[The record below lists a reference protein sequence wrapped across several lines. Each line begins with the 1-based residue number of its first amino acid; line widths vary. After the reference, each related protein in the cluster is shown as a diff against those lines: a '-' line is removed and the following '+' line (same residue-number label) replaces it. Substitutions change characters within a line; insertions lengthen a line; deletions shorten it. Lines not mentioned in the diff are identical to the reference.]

1 VRVTRQKLKQI
12 IKEEFE
18 KELLKEITGTIDSIL
33 HFFQGDPTRDEK
45 ALKAKKLLLVFNGDH
60 LKAVADGQVVRRW
73 AATTGKLDLIIN
85 TPNFMRKALQGVKD
99 FGGIPEGMYR
109 VGGLQTAKKYVEPG
123 MFDKLKYVGREI
135 GAMFGGK
142 KQHHAFQAKTIGS
155 KIAWGEHR
163 IPIYGRGLPKVYPE
177 MVRHRG
183 GFFIHGG
190 ELEGSSGCLD
200 LGTDMPDFAKWWTMN
215 RIGRRSEIY
224 LKVQYPFLF
233 DADY

>member
-1 VRVTRQKLKQI
+1 MKITSQKLKQI
-12 IKEEFE
+12 IKEELE

-45 ALKAKKLLLVFNGDH
+45 ALKAKNLLLVFNGDH

-73 AATTGKLDLIIN
+73 DATTGKLDLIIN
-85 TPNFMRKALQGVKD
+85 TPNFLRKALQGVKD
-99 FGGIPEGMYR
+99 FGGLPEGMYK
-109 VGGLQTAKKYVEPG
+109 VGDLQTVKKYVEPG

-142 KQHHAFQAKTIGS
+142 KQHHKFKANTIGS

-163 IPIYGRGLPKVYPE
+163 IPIHEIRGDALAKLYPKN
-177 MVRHRG
+177 RG

-200 LGTDMPDFAKWWTMN
+200 LGKDMPDFAKWWTMN
-215 RIGRRSEIY
+215 IIARRRKIL